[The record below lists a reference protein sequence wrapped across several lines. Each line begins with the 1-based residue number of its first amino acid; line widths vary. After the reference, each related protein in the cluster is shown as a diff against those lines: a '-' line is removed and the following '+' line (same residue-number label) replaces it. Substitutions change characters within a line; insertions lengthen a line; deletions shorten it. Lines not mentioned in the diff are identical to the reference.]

1 MLEQVQIIKEN
12 GEAKFAVID
21 FQEYLQIKE
30 LFSNP
35 EKLEDYLDYCYIQ
48 TVKHQS
54 RQKLSLTEVKQ
65 ELA

>member
-12 GEAKFAVID
+12 GEAKFAIID

-30 LFSNP
+30 LLSNP
-35 EKLEDYLDYCYIQ
+35 EKLEDYLDYCHIQ